1 MTFIATTRQNN
12 DMKVL
17 AISGSLR
24 QASYN
29 TMALRAA
36 QKLAPPGM
44 TIDIADIG
52 NIPLFNDDV
61 RVAGEPAVVTALK
74 AQVRAADAVLI
85 ATPEYN
91 FSIPGV
97 LKNTLDWLSR
107 PPEPPFDGKV
117 VAIMGAS
124 PGPVGTARVQYDLRK
139 VLVFMNAFTVN
150 KPEVFIS
157 FAPTKFN
164 AQGELTDEGT
174 AKFIGDLLVAMEGL
188 KKRIG

>member
-1 MTFIATTRQNN
+1 
-12 DMKVL
+12 MKIL
-17 AISGSLR
+17 GISGSLR
-24 QASYN
+24 QGSYN
-29 TMALRAA
+29 SMALRAA
-36 QKLAPPGM
+36 QKLAPAGV
-44 TIDIADIG
+44 TLDIADIG
-52 NIPLFNDDV
+52 SIPLYNDDV
-61 RVAGEPAVVTALK
+61 RAAGEPAAVTALK

-117 VAIMGAS
+117 VALMGAS

-150 KPEVFIS
+150 RPEVFIS

-174 AKFIGDLLVAMEGL
+174 TKFIGDLFVAMQNL
-188 KKRIG
+188 KKRLG